1 MSKLTAAERK
11 ARDEER
17 FSQRVNERREKG
29 EDVVAYA
36 LTTKKA
42 VKFLTKSERK
52 ALKERKAALQEEKSI
67 KEIAV
72 ICDCSEGTV
81 KSRIFYTLKKLSVGL
96 KEFNPALL
104 HNK

>member
-1 MSKLTAAERK
+1 MSKLNAEQRK
-11 ARDEER
+11 ARDDER

-52 ALKERKAALQEEKSI
+52 DLNERKVARQEEI
-67 KEIAV
+67 K
-72 ICDCSEGTV
+72 
-81 KSRIFYTLKKLSVGL
+81 R
-96 KEFNPALL
+96 KEQQELEKIEANFIEQEDAE
-104 HNK
+104 